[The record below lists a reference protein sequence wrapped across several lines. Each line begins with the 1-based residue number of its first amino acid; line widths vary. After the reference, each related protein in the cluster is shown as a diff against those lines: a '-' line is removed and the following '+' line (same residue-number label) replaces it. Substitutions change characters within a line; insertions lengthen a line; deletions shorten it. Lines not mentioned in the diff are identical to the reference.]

1 MQVLPPA
8 LAPLAAYNQ
17 FILYRLVPDGAKL
30 QSPLKRCRRCG
41 HCKPRMA
48 YGRAASA
55 SDGLQSWC
63 KACKAADFQANKEK
77 RVARST
83 ELAARNPERA
93 KATKRKCYLKH
104 KERYAKDAKTRYEKN
119 KEKILAQA
127 KLRMPQVK
135 QRMRE
140 RYAGDVSYRI
150 NRRVTSRIREC
161 LRLGFPGRKVSLLGY
176 TIAELKA
183 HLESLFVD
191 GMCWERISEIH
202 IDHIRPVSSF
212 NITSHE
218 CDDFK
223 ACWALSNLQ
232 PLWARDNLRKHAKYP
247 GTKA

>member
-8 LAPLAAYNQ
+8 LAPLGAYRQ

-41 HCKPRMA
+41 HCKPRGA
-48 YGRAASA
+48 YGRASSA

-63 KACKAADFQANKEK
+63 KECKAADFQANKEK
-77 RVARST
+77 RIARSA

-104 KERYAKDAKTRYEKN
+104 KERYGRDAEVRYAKN
-119 KEKILAQA
+119 KTKILAQA
-127 KLRMPQVK
+127 KLRMPRVK
-135 QRMRE
+135 QRLRE
-140 RYAGDVSYRI
+140 RYANDLPFRLHCRI
-150 NRRVTSRIREC
+150 GPGMRRC
-161 LRLGFPGRKVSLLGY
+161 LRGGYSGRTMELVGY

-183 HLESLFVD
+183 HLESLFTD

-212 NITSHE
+212 NITSHD